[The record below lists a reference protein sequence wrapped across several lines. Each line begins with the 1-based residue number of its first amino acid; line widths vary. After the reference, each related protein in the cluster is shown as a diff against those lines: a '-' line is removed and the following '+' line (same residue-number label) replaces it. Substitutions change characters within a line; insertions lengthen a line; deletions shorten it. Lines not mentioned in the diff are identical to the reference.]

1 MIDKKIKLLNKLIN
15 LFEKNELDL
24 KNDYRLLK
32 NKIDSLLFLEGEENY
47 CIEKKEIKEL
57 IKIQKYFLEIDYS
70 INKTPFRLT
79 EEMLKCSYYIMSEDD
94 RYKDSCDIEGTEIE
108 ELLKTI
114 NFFLAC
120 IKVYDDYEF
129 YQNMI
134 GLFIICQRNN
144 NNIIGIFSSILFK
157 YLWNNFKVIVLDE
170 DREQNIF
177 EDKAEIKNILNI
189 AEKASLEKVFN
200 DVTFILKDFFEN
212 NILHKEYFEE
222 NKNSIDL
229 NEVLK
234 KEITEKLKTQE
245 INKKHLNFIKEY
257 LESLKEEKWKKY

>member
-1 MIDKKIKLLNKLIN
+1 MTDKKIKLLNKLIN

-32 NKIDSLLFLEGEENY
+32 NKIDSLLFPEDEENY
-47 CIEKKEIKEL
+47 YIEKKEIREL

-70 INKTPFRLT
+70 INKIPFRLT
-79 EEMLKCSYYIMSEDD
+79 EEMLKYSDYIISEDC
-94 RYKDSCDIEGTEIE
+94 RYKDLYDIKGTEIE
-108 ELLKTI
+108 GLLKAI

-120 IKVYDDYEF
+120 IKEYGDYEF

-134 GLFIICQRNN
+134 GLFISFQRNR
-144 NNIIGIFSSILFK
+144 NNIIGVFSSILFK
-157 YLWNNFKVIVLDE
+157 HLWNNYKIIVLDE
-170 DREQNIF
+170 DRDQNIF
-177 EDKAEIKNILNI
+177 EDKEEIKNILNI
-189 AEKASLEKVFN
+189 AEKASIEKVFN
-200 DVTFILKDFFEN
+200 DVTFILKEFFEN
-212 NILHKEYFEE
+212 NILHKEYFGE
-222 NKNSIDL
+222 NENSIDL

-257 LESLKEEKWKKY
+257 LESLKEEK